1 MQAYNEALKK
11 ARGEIY
17 AEQEAARQVALD
29 ERAKLLKMMRSRAV
43 EEVTAAKKKI
53 AEELVVASKEVA
65 SQTDILAREI
75 TQLIL
80 ENPSPTQGGASR

>member
-1 MQAYNEALKK
+1 
-11 ARGEIY
+11 
-17 AEQEAARQVALD
+17 
-29 ERAKLLKMMRSRAV
+29 V

-80 ENPSPTQGGASR
+80 ENPSPTQDGATR